1 MLHFGSRQLLWDFP
15 FLVNATFLKRKP
27 IGLSQIGRQGS
38 RKELSKSYPFSEWY
52 NALRSLN
59 AERKAV
65 LGGGTKTQTHKFK
78 ELTRLCGT
86 MSTKGKCPK
95 DNCLQ
100 GVSVRSKLS
109 KGKLNKG

>member
-1 MLHFGSRQLLWDFP
+1 MLHYGSRQLLWDFP

-65 LGGGTKTQTHKFK
+65 LGGAVLKCRLTSLKNLPDYV
-78 ELTRLCGT
+78 ELCQRR
-86 MSTKGKCPK
+86 
-95 DNCLQ
+95 
-100 GVSVRSKLS
+100 VSVQRITVY
-109 KGKLNKG
+109 KG

>member
-65 LGGGTKTQTHKFK
+65 FYGGIKTKTYIPTKPTTYQTMTD
-78 ELTRLCGT
+78 ERLGEDMVT
-86 MSTKGKCPK
+86 S
-95 DNCLQ
+95 
-100 GVSVRSKLS
+100 
-109 KGKLNKG
+109 